1 MKYEKIKLIDYQEIE
16 VEKSIKIKRNQ

>member
-16 VEKSIKIKRNQ
+16 VKKSIKIKRNQ